1 VQAFIHCRLDY
12 CNAVLARTADIQIK
26 RLQSIQNTAARLV
39 SGASRRGHI
48 SALLRIL
55 QWCPIRQRIVFN
67 TAALVWRFAVSIQ
80 PPHVYRN
87 CFYPITRKS
96 VRERP
101 LLWSASTCYITC
113 LQYRNQYTG
122 SLIDLMVWR
131 PCPIMSAFPTI
142 R

>member
-1 VQAFIHCRLDY
+1 MVSDPAEDRFQHCSSRVEICSVDPAAA
-12 CNAVLARTADIQIK
+12 C
-26 RLQSIQNTAARLV
+26 LQKL
-39 SGASRRGHI
+39 
-48 SALLRIL
+48 
-55 QWCPIRQRIVFN
+55 
-67 TAALVWRFAVSIQ
+67 
-80 PPHVYRN
+80 
-87 CFYPITRKS
+87 FYPITRKS